1 MNVSAP
7 AIERP
12 VATTLLTLALL
23 LAGALAYTQLPVAPL
38 PQIDF
43 PVISVGAALPGASP
57 ETMASSVATPLERQ
71 FGRIAAINQM
81 TSSSQLGSTGIAM
94 QFDLD
99 RNIDAAARDVQAAIN
114 AARGYLPADLPSNPT
129 YRKINPADA
138 PVMILI
144 MTSDAMTQDQ
154 MYDAADSIMGQKLA
168 QVEGVGQVFVWGS
181 SQPAVRIEANPN
193 LLNKLNIGLEA
204 VRAAVASENVNI
216 AKGSLDDG
224 NKTWMV
230 RANDQLKKA
239 ADYKP
244 IIVAYRNGA
253 PVRLRD
259 VADVQDSYSNINNA
273 GSFNGKPSVLVVIF
287 RQPGANMIATADR
300 VGEAL
305 PFLKASLPASV
316 NLVVGLDRTTTVRAS
331 VHDVQ
336 RTLIISVILV
346 TLVVFVFLREVR
358 ATMIPSVAV
367 PLAIVGTFG
376 VMYLCGFSLNNLSLM
391 ALTIST
397 GFVVDDA
404 IVVLENV
411 MRHVEGG
418 MKPYQAALLGARE
431 IGFTV
436 VSMSTSLIAV
446 FIPILLM
453 GGLVGRLFREF
464 AVTLSAAIAVSLVV
478 SLTTT
483 PMLCAR
489 FLKAHDP
496 GSHGA
501 LYRMSESGWLWMNR
515 MYKVTVGWVLRHKRL
530 TLAVAILMVGLNVW
544 LYIIVPKGFFPQQ
557 DTGRMVGMVLGD
569 QDVSFQDMRN
579 KTNEFIRIV
588 QQDPAVQNVLAFVGG
603 NAPQNQGRMF
613 VTLKPLAERKK
624 SVDEVIT
631 RLRPKLAH
639 VPGATLYFQ
648 GVQDLQIGGR
658 ASASQY
664 QYTLSGENLNELYEW
679 APKLLQRLRK
689 IPELK
694 DVNSDQQVSGLEADV
709 IVDRDTAARLGIT
722 PQQVDNILYD
732 AFGQRQI
739 STIYRTLNQYH
750 VVLEVDPRYQ
760 LTPDA
765 LQSVYVIT
773 SRGAQ
778 VPLSAFAHVA
788 SANTSLT
795 VNHQGQFPAVTISFN
810 LAPGGDLGSAT
821 RAISN
826 AELEMRLPATIHGSF
841 QGTAAAFQDS
851 LKSEPILI
859 LAALVAVYIVLGMLY
874 ESYIHPITI
883 LSTLPSAGTGALL
896 ALLLF
901 HLQLDVIGLI
911 GIILLIGIVKKNAI
925 IMIDFALEVERTGK
939 TAEEVDS
946 RSGVDP
952 LPSHHDDHRG
962 RHAGRASAGAGHGRR
977 LRDSPSAGHRHRRR
991 AHRQPGA
998 DALHHARG
1006 VPLYGPLQG
1015 LGCRTPALGA
1025 QEEGG
1030 RGRSAGVRGLRWGTA
1045 SALHWRIGPR
1055 DGLLTPSQTD
1065 IK

>member
-1 MNVSAP
+1 MNIAAP

-43 PVISVGAALPGASP
+43 PVISVGASLPGASP

-81 TSSSQLGSTGIAM
+81 TSSSQLGSTGVTM

-114 AARGYLPADLPSNPT
+114 AARGNLPADLPSNPS

-138 PVMILI
+138 PVMILV
-144 MTSDAMTQDQ
+144 MTSDALTQDQ
-154 MYDAADSIMGQKLA
+154 MYDVADSIMGQKLA

-193 LLNKLNIGLEA
+193 LLNKYSIGLEA
-204 VRAAVASENVNI
+204 VRSAVASQNVNI
-216 AKGSLDDG
+216 AKGSLESD

-239 ADYKP
+239 ADYRP
-244 IIVAYRNGA
+244 LIVAYRNGA
-253 PVRLRD
+253 PVRLSD
-259 VADVQDSYSNINNA
+259 VADVQDSYSNINNS
-273 GSFNGKPSVLVVIF
+273 GSFNGKPSVLIVIF
-287 RQPGANMIATADR
+287 RQPGANMIALADR
-300 VGEAL
+300 IEAAL

-331 VHDVQ
+331 VNDVQ

-346 TLVVFVFLREVR
+346 TLVVFAFLREVR

-411 MRHVEGG
+411 MRHVESG
-418 MKPYQAALLGARE
+418 MQPYQAALLGARE

-453 GGLVGRLFREF
+453 GGIVGRLFREF

-483 PMLCAR
+483 PMLSSR

-496 GSHGA
+496 AGHGA
-501 LYRMSESGWLWMNR
+501 LYRWSERGWQWMNR
-515 MYKVTVGWVLRHKRL
+515 TYKTTVGWVLRHKRL
-530 TLAVAILMVGLNVW
+530 TLTVAILMVVLNVQ
-544 LYIIVPKGFFPQQ
+544 LYRIVPTGFFPQQ
-557 DTGRMVGMVLGD
+557 DTGRMVGIIMGD
-569 QDVSFQDMRN
+569 QDVSFDDMN
-579 KTNEFIRIV
+579 AKTNEFIRIV
-588 QQDPAVQNVLAFVGG
+588 KQDPAIQNVLAFVGG
-603 NAPQNQGRMF
+603 NAAQNQGRMF
-613 VTLKPLAERKK
+613 VTLKPLAERKI
-624 SVDEVIT
+624 SVDQVIA
-631 RLRPKLAH
+631 RLRPKLSH
-639 VPGATLYFQ
+639 IPGATLYFQ

-658 ASASQY
+658 QSNAQF

-694 DVNSDQQVSGLEADV
+694 DVNSDQQISGLEANV
-709 IVDRDTAARLGIT
+709 IIDRDTAARLGIT
-722 PQQVDNILYD
+722 PSQIDNILYD

-750 VVLEVDPRYQ
+750 VVLEVDPKYQ

-773 SRGAQ
+773 NSGAE
-778 VPLSAFAHVA
+778 VPLSSFARFGP
-788 SANTSLT
+788 SNTSLS
-795 VNHQGQFPAVTISFN
+795 VNHQGQFPAVTLSFN
-810 LAPGGDLGSAT
+810 LAPGGDLGTAT
-821 RAISN
+821 RAIDQ
-826 AELEMRLPATIHGSF
+826 AELEMRMPATIHGSF

-851 LKSEPILI
+851 KKSQPLLI

-883 LSTLPSAGTGALL
+883 LSTLPSAGTGAIL

-901 HLQLDVIGLI
+901 HLQLDVIALI

-925 IMIDFALEVERTGK
+925 MMIDFALEVERMGK
-939 TAEEVDS
+939 TAEEAIHEAALV
-946 RSGVDP
+946 RFRPIMMTTAAAMLGAMP
-952 LPSHHDDHRG
+952 LAFG
-962 RHAGRASAGAGHGRR
+962 
-977 LRDSPSAGHRHRRR
+977 
-991 AHRQPGA
+991 
-998 DALHHARG
+998 RG
-1006 VPLYGPLQG
+1006 VGAEIRRPLGITIVGG
-1015 LGCRTPALGA
+1015 LIVSQALTLYTTPVVYLYMDRFKDWVVEHLPWRRKHAA
-1025 QEEGG
+1025 KKEEEVPVF
-1030 RGRSAGVRGLRWGTA
+1030 A
-1045 SALHWRIGPR
+1045 
-1055 DGLLTPSQTD
+1055 D
-1065 IK
+1065 

>member
-1 MNVSAP
+1 MNISAP

-23 LAGALAYTQLPVAPL
+23 LAGALAYVQLPVAPL

-43 PVISVGAALPGASP
+43 PVISVGASLPGASP

-71 FGRIAAINQM
+71 FGRIAGINQM
-81 TSSSQLGSTGIAM
+81 TSSSQLGSTGVTM

-138 PVMILI
+138 PVMILV

-204 VRAAVASENVNI
+204 VRAAVASQNANI
-216 AKGSLDDG
+216 AKGSLDNG
-224 NKTWMV
+224 SQSWMV

-253 PVRLRD
+253 PVRLSD

-273 GSFNGKPSVLVVIF
+273 GSFNGKPSVLIVIF

-300 VGEAL
+300 VEATL
-305 PFLKASLPASV
+305 PFLKASLPAAV

-331 VHDVQ
+331 VSDVQ

-346 TLVVFVFLREVR
+346 TLVVFIFLREVR

-376 VMYLCGFSLNNLSLM
+376 IMYLCGFSLNNLSLM

-411 MRHVEGG
+411 MRHVESG

-453 GGLVGRLFREF
+453 GGIVGRLFREF

-496 GSHGA
+496 GSHGR
-501 LYRMSESGWLWMNR
+501 LYLLSERGWLWMNR
-515 MYKVTVGWVLRHKRL
+515 TYKVTVGWVLRHKRF
-530 TLAVAILMVGLNVW
+530 TLAVAILMVVLNVW

-557 DTGRMVGMVLGD
+557 DTGRMTGIIMGD
-569 QDVSFQDMRN
+569 QDVSFQDMNN
-579 KTNEFIRIV
+579 KTNQFIRIV
-588 QQDPAVQNVLAFVGG
+588 KKDPAVQNVLAFVGG
-603 NAPQNQGRMF
+603 NAAQNQGRMF
-613 VTLKPLAERKK
+613 VTLKPLAERKV
-624 SVDEVIT
+624 SVDQVIA
-631 RLRPKLAH
+631 RLRPKLSH
-639 VPGATLYFQ
+639 IPGATLYFQ

-658 ASASQY
+658 QSSAQF

-679 APKLLQRLRK
+679 APKLLQQLKK

-694 DVNSDQQVSGLEADV
+694 DVNSDQQVSGLEENV
-709 IVDRDTAARLGIT
+709 IIDRDTASRLGIT
-722 PQQVDNILYD
+722 PQQIDNILYD
-732 AFGQRQI
+732 TFGQRQI

-773 SRGAQ
+773 SQGAQ
-778 VPLSAFAHVA
+778 VPLSAFAHFGPA
-788 SANTSLT
+788 STSLT
-795 VNHQGQFPAVTISFN
+795 VNHQGQFPAVTLSFN
-810 LAPGGDLGSAT
+810 LAPGGDLGTAT
-821 RAISN
+821 RAISD
-826 AELEMRLPATIHGSF
+826 AELRMRMPATIHGSF

-851 LKSEPILI
+851 LSSEPILI

-901 HLQLDVIGLI
+901 HKQLDVIALI

-925 IMIDFALEVERTGK
+925 MMIDFALEVERTGK
-939 TAEEVDS
+939 TAEEAIHEAALIRFRPIMMTTAAAMLGAVPLAFG
-946 RSGVDP
+946 RGVGSEIRNP
-952 LPSHHDDHRG
+952 LGIAIVGGLIVSQALTLYTTPVVYLYMDHFKDWVVRFLP
-962 RHAGRASAGAGHGRR
+962 GRR
-977 LRDSPSAGHRHRRR
+977 KV
-991 AHRQPGA
+991 
-998 DALHHARG
+998 ARK
-1006 VPLYGPLQG
+1006 
-1015 LGCRTPALGA
+1015 
-1025 QEEGG
+1025 QEEVPVF
-1030 RGRSAGVRGLRWGTA
+1030 A
-1045 SALHWRIGPR
+1045 
-1055 DGLLTPSQTD
+1055 D
-1065 IK
+1065 

>member
-1 MNVSAP
+1 MNISAP

-23 LAGALAYTQLPVAPL
+23 LAGGLAYTQLPVAPL

-43 PVISVGAALPGASP
+43 PVISVGASLPGASP

-81 TSSSQLGSTGIAM
+81 TSSSSLGNTGVTM

-114 AARGYLPADLPSNPT
+114 AAQGYLPADLPSNPT

-138 PVMILI
+138 PIMILA

-154 MYDAADSIMGQKLA
+154 MYDVADSIMGQKLA

-204 VRAAVASENVNI
+204 VRAAVASQNANI
-216 AKGSLDDG
+216 AKGSVENG
-224 NKTWMV
+224 STSWMIK
-230 RANDQLKKA
+230 ANDQMKKA
-239 ADYKP
+239 AEYRP

-253 PVRLRD
+253 PVRLSD
-259 VADVQDSYSNINNA
+259 VADVQDSYSNIDNA

-287 RQPGANMIATADR
+287 RQPGANMIATVDR
-300 VGEAL
+300 VVDAL
-305 PFLKASLPASV
+305 PFLRASLPKSI

-331 VHDVQ
+331 VSDVQ
-336 RTLIISVILV
+336 RTLIISVVLV

-367 PLAIVGTFG
+367 PLAIVGTFA

-418 MKPYQAALLGARE
+418 MKPYPAALLGARE

-453 GGLVGRLFREF
+453 GGIVGRLFREF

-501 LYRMSESGWLWMNR
+501 LYRMSENGWLWMNR
-515 MYKVTVGWVLRHKRL
+515 TYKTTVGWVLRHKRF
-530 TLAVAILMVGLNVW
+530 TLAVAILTLAVNVW
-544 LYIIVPKGFFPQQ
+544 LYIIAPKGFFPQQ
-557 DTGRMVGMVLGD
+557 DTGRMVGMIMGD
-569 QDVSFQDMRN
+569 QDVSFLDMLS
-579 KTNEFIRIV
+579 KTNAFIRIV
-588 QQDPAVQNVLAFVGG
+588 KQDPAVQNVIASVGG
-603 NAPQNQGRMF
+603 GSAQNQARMF
-613 VTLKPLAERKK
+613 VTLKPLAERKI
-624 SVDEVIT
+624 SVDQVIA
-631 RLRPKLAH
+631 RLRPKMSH
-639 VPGATLYFQ
+639 IPGATLYFQ

-658 ASASQY
+658 QSNAQF
-664 QYTLSGENLNELYEW
+664 QYTLSGENLDELYAW
-679 APKLLQRLRK
+679 APKLLQKLK
-689 IPELK
+689 TIPQLK
-694 DVNSDQQVSGLEADV
+694 DVNSDQQVSGLEENV
-709 IVDRDTAARLGIT
+709 IIDRDTASRLGIT
-722 PQQVDNILYD
+722 PSQIDNVLYD

-750 VVLEVDPRYQ
+750 VVLEVDPKYQ

-765 LQSVYVIT
+765 LQAVYVIT
-773 SRGAQ
+773 NQGAQ
-778 VPLSAFAHVA
+778 VPLSAFAHFGPA
-788 SANTSLT
+788 STSLT

-810 LAPGGDLGSAT
+810 LAPGGDLGTAT
-821 RAISN
+821 KAISD
-826 AELEMRLPATIHGSF
+826 AELEMRIPATIHGSF

-851 LKSEPILI
+851 LSSEPILI

-874 ESYIHPITI
+874 ESYIHPVTI

-901 HLQLDVIGLI
+901 HMQLDVIALI

-939 TAEEVDS
+939 TAEEAIHEAALI
-946 RSGVDP
+946 RFRPIMMTTAAAMLGAMP
-952 LPSHHDDHRG
+952 LAFG
-962 RHAGRASAGAGHGRR
+962 
-977 LRDSPSAGHRHRRR
+977 
-991 AHRQPGA
+991 
-998 DALHHARG
+998 RG
-1006 VPLYGPLQG
+1006 VGAEIRRPLGIAIVGG
-1015 LGCRTPALGA
+1015 LIVSQALTLYTTPVVYLYMDRFKDFVVAHLPWRSKQA
-1025 QEEGG
+1025 AKREEEEEEVPVF
-1030 RGRSAGVRGLRWGTA
+1030 A
-1045 SALHWRIGPR
+1045 
-1055 DGLLTPSQTD
+1055 D
-1065 IK
+1065 